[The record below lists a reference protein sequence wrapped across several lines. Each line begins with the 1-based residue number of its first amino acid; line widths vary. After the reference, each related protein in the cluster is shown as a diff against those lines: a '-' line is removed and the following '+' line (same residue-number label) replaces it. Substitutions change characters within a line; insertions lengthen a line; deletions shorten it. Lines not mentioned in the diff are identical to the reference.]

1 MKILIHKNVSE
12 YIFINTKEDKP
23 LGRIL
28 RPCSRAMLVA
38 SSSPGQAGPASTQQ
52 PHTAAVL
59 LSLVTKSFKQFKPS
73 QIIQDLSEKANCF
86 QSIETLENQKRK

>member
-1 MKILIHKNVSE
+1 MNL
-12 YIFINTKEDKP
+12 DP
-23 LGRIL
+23 D
-28 RPCSRAMLVA
+28 
-38 SSSPGQAGPASTQQ
+38 SPFSI
-52 PHTAAVL
+52 AAIL